1 MAKQG
6 LSTLQCNPY
15 GQSKGKNELGYSGC
29 PSQCNGW
36 GYMDNK
42 VRGKGEVKSLTTVAA
57 IQKHMMVHG
66 PMATGMPV
74 YDHFQSTPGIY

>member
-1 MAKQG
+1 
-6 LSTLQCNPY
+6 
-15 GQSKGKNELGYSGC
+15 
-29 PSQCNGW
+29 
-36 GYMDNK
+36 MDNK